1 MTATHKKYFVSLGI
15 ASLLMFVLYFVFM
28 QQLPAVAISIVPVFL
43 TINVVSHFLLLRSVS
58 GNGRSFF
65 TYFVAAMGFKM
76 MAYFIYLTIVHVM
89 TGGITLPFVFAFFI
103 VYIVFTGIEM
113 FFLGRKTKQN

>member
-1 MTATHKKYFVSLGI
+1 MTATHKKYFLSLGI
-15 ASLLMFVLYFVFM
+15 ASLVMLGLYFIFM
-28 QQLPAVAISIVPVFL
+28 DQLPPIAISIVPVFL
-43 TINVVSHFLLLRSVS
+43 TINVASHFLLLRSAS
-58 GNGRSFF
+58 RSFF

-76 MAYFIYLTIVHVM
+76 MTYFIYLTIVHLM

-113 FFLGRKTKQN
+113 VFLGRRPKQG